1 MFILNLHYFKRD
13 SYIAEWLSSPHSG
26 YGGLEGKAKASVAVT
41 HLALLGVRE
50 QEAAFWVSD
59 TEEEGSPWGAA
70 LLYAQARAQS
80 AAFRT
85 WKLAAEAARIML
97 R

>member
-1 MFILNLHYFKRD
+1 MFILNLRYFKRD
-13 SYIAEWLSSPHSG
+13 SYIARRLSSPHSAG
-26 YGGLEGKAKASVAVT
+26 RRIGREGKSLVAVT